1 MNISTLDNQICNIPK
16 IYKEKHSPK
25 MEVDMTL
32 LKRLTWNYSCNGF
45 WTISPPKTAINGS
58 NMKITEKPLEKAVQN
73 CLKIIS
79 TSKKMKKDITFSK
92 TGTKI
97 NRKSFQKLS
106 YEF

>member
-1 MNISTLDNQICNIPK
+1 
-16 IYKEKHSPK
+16 
-25 MEVDMTL
+25 
-32 LKRLTWNYSCNGF
+32 
-45 WTISPPKTAINGS
+45 
-58 NMKITEKPLEKAVQN
+58 MKITEKPLEKAVQN

-79 TSKKMKKDITFSK
+79 TSKKIKKDITFSK